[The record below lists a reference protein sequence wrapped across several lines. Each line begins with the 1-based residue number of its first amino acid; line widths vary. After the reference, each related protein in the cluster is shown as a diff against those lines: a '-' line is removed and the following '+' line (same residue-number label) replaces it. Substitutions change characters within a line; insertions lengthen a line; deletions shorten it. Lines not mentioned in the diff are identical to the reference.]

1 MAVKK
6 ELSLLPEFEN
16 PRSFGARFFK
26 WITTTGRVTIILTE
40 LIVISVFIS
49 RFWLD
54 RKNSDLSEIVRQ
66 KQAILESVIPFE
78 TEFVQLQQRLSY
90 IKDFYSNQPEYSNQI
105 NSLIISTPEDLFY
118 ESLSVYKDEK
128 LKSTVINTALVAYKE
143 ESIVGFITNLML
155 NPDIDQVNVNKI
167 EKKEKENKY
176 SILLT
181 LFFKPTKAKAITKI

>member
-6 ELSLLPEFEN
+6 EISLLPESEN

-40 LIVISVFIS
+40 LVVISVFIS

-54 RKNSDLSEIVRQ
+54 RKNSDLSEVVRQ
-66 KQAILESVIPFE
+66 KQAILESIVPFE
-78 TEFVQLQQRLSY
+78 TEFVQLQQRLNY

-105 NSLIISTPEDLFY
+105 NSLIVSTPEDLFY
-118 ESLSVYKDEK
+118 ESLSVSKDEK
-128 LKSTVINTALVAYKE
+128 LKSTVINTSLVAYKE
-143 ESIVGFITNLML
+143 ESIVNFITNLML
-155 NPDIDQVNVNKI
+155 NSDIDQVDVNKI

-176 SILLT
+176 SVSLT
-181 LFFKPTKAKAITKI
+181 LFFKPTKAKVVSKI

>member
-6 ELSLLPEFEN
+6 ELSLLPESEN

-26 WITTTGRVTIILTE
+26 WITSTGRVTIILTE

-54 RKNSDLSEIVRQ
+54 RKNSDLSEISRQ
-66 KQAILESVIPFE
+66 KQAILESIVPFE
-78 TEFVQLQQRLSY
+78 KEFIQLQQRLSY
-90 IKDFYSNQPEYSNQI
+90 IKNFYSNQPKYDNQI
-105 NSLIISTPEDLFY
+105 NSLIVSTPEDLFY
-118 ESLSVYKDEK
+118 ETLSVSQDEK
-128 LKSTVINTALVAYKE
+128 SKATTINTSLIAYKE
-143 ESIVGFITNLML
+143 ESIVSFITNLML

-176 SILLT
+176 SVSIT
-181 LFFKPTKAKAITKI
+181 LFFKPIKAITKT